1 MREVA
6 VKDTMSGERR
16 PIPPEAPVG
25 IYACGPTVYSRIHIG
40 NARPFVVFSLFSRFL
55 KSEGYE
61 VKLVVNVTDVN
72 DKIYTAAAD
81 AGIPSAELAAG
92 MTEAYFEDTDRLG
105 LGRPDAEPLAT
116 ATIGPIIDLIA
127 DLVESGHAYESGGDV
142 YFAVRS
148 FDDYGKLSHRPTE
161 EMEQGEDDSGSLK
174 RDPLDFAL
182 WKAHKEGED
191 TFWESPWGPGRPGW
205 HIECSAMAEQEVGS
219 LPLTIHGGGSD
230 LVFPHHENE
239 IAQSEAAR
247 GLPFA
252 SIWMHN
258 GMIETDAEK
267 MSKSEGNIFQLS
279 EALDRFG
286 REAVVSYL
294 VSGHYRQPLAFS
306 EEILE
311 EAAARNQR
319 IRNFMRTAPE
329 VGESEL
335 DESSASSLEQFREA
349 LADDF
354 NTPKALSELFDLIR
368 TANQGSA
375 PGATTA
381 VARML
386 DLLGLSSLA
395 ESDESGPDA
404 EALELL
410 AAREAARA
418 DRDFDEADRL
428 RDVLAGMGWEVRD
441 GPEGASLVPG
451 QAS

>member
-1 MREVA
+1 
-6 VKDTMSGERR
+6 
-16 PIPPEAPVG
+16 
-25 IYACGPTVYSRIHIG
+25 
-40 NARPFVVFSLFSRFL
+40 
-55 KSEGYE
+55 
-61 VKLVVNVTDVN
+61 
-72 DKIYTAAAD
+72 
-81 AGIPSAELAAG
+81 
-92 MTEAYFEDTDRLG
+92 
-105 LGRPDAEPLAT
+105 
-116 ATIGPIIDLIA
+116 
-127 DLVESGHAYESGGDV
+127 
-142 YFAVRS
+142 
-148 FDDYGKLSHRPTE
+148 
-161 EMEQGEDDSGSLK
+161 
-174 RDPLDFAL
+174 
-182 WKAHKEGED
+182 
-191 TFWESPWGPGRPGW
+191 
-205 HIECSAMAEQEVGS
+205 MAEQEVGS

-335 DESSASSLEQFREA
+335 DESSASSLERFREA